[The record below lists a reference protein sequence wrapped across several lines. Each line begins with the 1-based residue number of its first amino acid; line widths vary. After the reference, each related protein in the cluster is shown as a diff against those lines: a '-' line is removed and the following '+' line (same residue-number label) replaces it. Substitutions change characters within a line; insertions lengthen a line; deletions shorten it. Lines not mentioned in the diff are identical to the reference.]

1 VLYLYTWRGEKT
13 PTQAG
18 AEPAINKDYKLDIK
32 GETTMTNQLI
42 AELVESGLELEEAT
56 FIAEMDDEE
65 LIQFVADCGGDYESL
80 PKVMQPRY
88 LALV

>member
-1 VLYLYTWRGEKT
+1 
-13 PTQAG
+13 
-18 AEPAINKDYKLDIK
+18 
-32 GETTMTNQLI
+32 MTNQLI